1 MKLDDRKKRILA
13 SVVEDY
19 VTSAEP
25 VGSKTI
31 ADRYNLE
38 YSSATIRNDM
48 KLLEESGYLE
58 QPHVSSG
65 RIPSS
70 KGYRY
75 YVDNLMQSQQLSMLD
90 INYINNSITGYGN
103 TEDLFEQVADTVSK
117 ILNRPTVVTRDNND
131 KIESIKILKISEK
144 IILVILMSENGTIKD
159 VVAKLTD
166 SLDDNKLNE
175 MSELLNKNL
184 KGTPLE
190 DLYKVL
196 TSAILNELNAFGDIL
211 DKVCSA
217 IKSEV
222 NISNTLV
229 SSNLESILELP
240 EFSDIEKAKNF
251 INMLSTKEAINIVN
265 DKIMSNDLGIVIGSE
280 NKELLLKDCS
290 VVSLD
295 IVQNNKVLGKV
306 SVVSPE
312 RLDYSKTIS
321 TLKYINKK
329 VKSYFKGGE

>member
-1 MKLDDRKKRILA
+1 MELDDRKKKIL
-13 SVVEDY
+13 STVVEDY
-19 VTSAEP
+19 IMSAEP
-25 VGSKTI
+25 TSSKTI
-31 ADRYNLE
+31 VDKYGME
-38 YSSATIRNDM
+38 YSSATIRSEM
-48 KLLEESGYLE
+48 KLLEEKGYLK
-58 QPHVSSG
+58 QLHVSSG
-65 RIPSS
+65 RVPSS

-75 YVDNLMQSQQLSMLD
+75 YVDNLMQTKKLSMLD
-90 INYINNSITGYGN
+90 INYINNNITGFGD
-103 TEDLFEQVADTVSK
+103 TEDLLEKVADTVSK